1 MKNKK
6 RENLLMGVVNPQTG
20 GYHKGLNELKARIS
34 GENITLEKEPSK
46 RFNVEIPE
54 EMHRRL
60 KAKAAGDGL
69 KLNELAIKLFN
80 EYLSK

>member
-6 RENLLMGVVNPQTG
+6 RENLLMGVISPQTG
-20 GYHKGLNELKARIS
+20 GYHKGFNELKARIS
-34 GENITLEKEPSK
+34 GENITSEKEPSK

-60 KAKAAGDGL
+60 KAKAAEHGL